1 VKASNGNIVFGGKFD
16 GLGNATTP
24 KEKDVQVI
32 PVSSANITSNP
43 ASGIPGFSD
52 PRNIICKTGATDGSG
67 NTWLLANN
75 TPGFWQANF
84 GFGFQPS
91 KLRLYNTKQDGRGT
105 KTWRYTALPVGGIM
119 NFTYTTPTGETAHC
133 DAQCPLPQNNVTYQ
147 DFHFVNT
154 VGMNSFRIDI
164 SDWYGSGGGLS
175 GIELFENGMSNRT
188 QIRLKAN
195 IHRYLLLCD

>member
-1 VKASNGNIVFGGKFD
+1 
-16 GLGNATTP
+16 
-24 KEKDVQVI
+24 
-32 PVSSANITSNP
+32 
-43 ASGIPGFSD
+43 
-52 PRNIICKTGATDGSG
+52 
-67 NTWLLANN
+67 LADN
-75 TPGFWQANF
+75 TPGFWQASF

-105 KTWRYTALPVGGIM
+105 KTWRYTALPINGIM
-119 NFTYTTPTGETAHC
+119 NFTYITPTGETTHC
-133 DAQCPLPQNNVTYQ
+133 DARCPLPEGNVTYQ

-188 QIRLKAN
+188 
-195 IHRYLLLCD
+195 